1 MSDRRIRPG
10 PRLLLLLV
18 SAAVACSDRAPTT
31 SPLPTQAEASAQSA
45 ASRGPA
51 KNPSTRAI
59 DSRGGALPSLQGVWG
74 GDRIGLTITA
84 YGGVVDYDCSAGSID
99 QVFAPDASGHFDLL
113 GTWWFTPPVLAENWQ
128 PDKRPARYVGVL
140 NGKSI
145 TMTVVRL
152 DDGTSMTYQLTQ
164 DAVPLVRHCL

>member
-1 MSDRRIRPG
+1 MSDQRLRLGSRI
-10 PRLLLLLV
+10 LLLV
-18 SAAVACSDRAPTT
+18 MSAAVSCSDRAPTT
-31 SPLPTQAEASAQSA
+31 SPLPAQAGASAESA

-51 KNPSTRAI
+51 KSPATRAI
-59 DSRGGALPSLQGVWG
+59 DSRGGALPTLQGVWG
-74 GDRIGLTITA
+74 GEHIGLTITA

-113 GTWWFTPPVLAENWQ
+113 GTWWFTPPVLFENWQ

-140 NGKSI
+140 NGKNI
-145 TMTVVRL
+145 TMTVIRL
-152 DDGTSMTYQLTQ
+152 DDGTTMTYQLTQ

>member
-1 MSDRRIRPG
+1 MFEQRLRPG
-10 PRLLLLLV
+10 PRLLLLVV
-18 SAAVACSDRAPTT
+18 SAAVACSDRTPTT
-31 SPLPTQAEASAQSA
+31 SPMPAHAGASAESA

-51 KNPSTRAI
+51 KNPATRAI
-59 DSRGGALPSLQGVWG
+59 DSRGGALPTLQGIWG
-74 GDRIGLTITA
+74 GEHIGLTITA
-84 YGGVVDYDCSAGSID
+84 YGGVIDYDCSAGSID

-113 GTWWFTPPVLAENWQ
+113 GSWWFTPPVLAENWE

-145 TMTVVRL
+145 TMTVIRL

-164 DAVPLVRHCL
+164 DALPLVRHCL